1 MNGLVRGASV
11 GLFTLAAQFS
21 DVALA
26 SPTVIVTIDVE
37 STESLP
43 LPNQV
48 DAICEDKVP
57 CGLMH
62 IANMLKER
70 GFAGTFFLNVYEYK
84 AWGERDLR
92 NIALKLQAA
101 GQDVALHTHPQ
112 WAYDPARPY
121 MFSYSPE
128 DQNRIIADGVR
139 LLSGWTGLP
148 VVAHRAGAYAANN
161 DTIEA
166 LQRNGIMLDSS
177 LFFGHSQSK
186 LNGLRLPSNL
196 PGKIGKVVELPI
208 TVYERR
214 ERPSVLW
221 AIVPPFV
228 AIGKLDVNSIE
239 SEREA
244 GLAMDAM
251 IGADLPF
258 MVVFLHSFSFIQSP
272 RGGRSTLRADSLATA
287 VFSAMLDKIAK
298 TKLHVVTA
306 REISSIAD
314 VTSTG
319 ERDIVPAVEIS
330 VPFHKY
336 AVRMLRSHPAGKVLV
351 IGAAVLAVGCGMLFG
366 IVVIRRR
373 VLRTTTGE

>member
-1 MNGLVRGASV
+1 
-11 GLFTLAAQFS
+11 
-21 DVALA
+21 
-26 SPTVIVTIDVE
+26 
-37 STESLP
+37 
-43 LPNQV
+43 
-48 DAICEDKVP
+48 
-57 CGLMH
+57 
-62 IANMLKER
+62 
-70 GFAGTFFLNVYEYK
+70 
-84 AWGERDLR
+84 
-92 NIALKLQAA
+92 
-101 GQDVALHTHPQ
+101 
-112 WAYDPARPY
+112 
-121 MFSYSPE
+121 
-128 DQNRIIADGVR
+128 
-139 LLSGWTGLP
+139 
-148 VVAHRAGAYAANN
+148 
-161 DTIEA
+161 
-166 LQRNGIMLDSS
+166 
-177 LFFGHSQSK
+177 
-186 LNGLRLPSNL
+186 
-196 PGKIGKVVELPI
+196 
-208 TVYERR
+208 
-214 ERPSVLW
+214 
-221 AIVPPFV
+221 V